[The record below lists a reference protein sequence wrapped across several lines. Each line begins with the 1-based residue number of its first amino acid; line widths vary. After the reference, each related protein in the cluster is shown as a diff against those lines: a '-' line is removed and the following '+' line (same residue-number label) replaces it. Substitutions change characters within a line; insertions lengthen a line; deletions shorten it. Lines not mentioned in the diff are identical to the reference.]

1 MRPKQNHSIRSDVNT
16 RTSIDRRTVLR
27 GSGAALALP
36 WLEAMR
42 PFSHAAGE
50 ELTEAS
56 PKHPIRM
63 AALFVP
69 NGVRQDCWTPAEV
82 GRNFELTPSLQPLQK
97 VKDKLTVL
105 TNLWNQAS
113 NVGDGHYVKTSG
125 FLTCTT
131 INKSLGIDLNCNG
144 KSMDQVAAD
153 QSRNLT
159 PDPVTGTGYRPG
171 DHRRGHEC
179 WLYQSLRITHRMGG
193 THSAFG

>member
-63 AALFVP
+63 AALFCP
-69 NGVRQDCWTPAEV
+69 QRCSTRLLDSC
-82 GRNFELTPSLQPLQK
+82 
-97 VKDKLTVL
+97 
-105 TNLWNQAS
+105 
-113 NVGDGHYVKTSG
+113 
-125 FLTCTT
+125 
-131 INKSLGIDLNCNG
+131 
-144 KSMDQVAAD
+144 
-153 QSRNLT
+153 
-159 PDPVTGTGYRPG
+159 
-171 DHRRGHEC
+171 
-179 WLYQSLRITHRMGG
+179 
-193 THSAFG
+193 